1 MQLQIFAMVLNI
13 PSASLVLN
21 LKLTYKHIF
30 KVREMRNWIF
40 VKNPVC
46 IWLHPTPDTNCAAQS
61 KINMKLDS
69 GPLISTLLVGVLS
82 HTNQNHLEISR
93 SESK

>member
-1 MQLQIFAMVLNI
+1 
-13 PSASLVLN
+13 
-21 LKLTYKHIF
+21 
-30 KVREMRNWIF
+30 MRNWIF

-69 GPLISTLLVGVLS
+69 GPLISTLFVGILS
-82 HTNQNHLEISR
+82 HTNQNHLEIWR
-93 SESK
+93 IIRI